1 MLRDNYK
8 EQQSLVAFTQLIDI
22 GFFSK
27 QKLLRLHPQRK
38 TDRQKGRAWGGEGAC
53 ILHRTRIINEIL
65 EIILHFRKRN

>member
-27 QKLLRLHPQRK
+27 QKLLRLHPRG
-38 TDRQKGRAWGGEGAC
+38 RQIDKKAELGEERGAC
-53 ILHRTRIINEIL
+53 VLHRTRIINEIL
-65 EIILHFRKRN
+65 EIIE